1 MKSRVSVTLH
11 DSRYIYVWVNSMI
24 YMSRGEP
31 TSAAIVKGGAG
42 LLASVP
48 VGEL

>member
-1 MKSRVSVTLH
+1 MTVH

-24 YMSRGEP
+24 YTFILPRGEP
-31 TSAAIVKGGAG
+31 TSAATVKGGAG

-48 VGEL
+48 VIEL